1 MSLEE
6 RKKKCPRCGAVI
18 TFYPAISRKDNK
30 TEICSDCGVI
40 EAIEEYINHKN
51 KLEKIQTSIN
61 ENYIGWTNEEKV
73 IIKNI
78 INLADKINEII
89 DEINRQKS

>member
-1 MSLEE
+1 MSLKE

-40 EAIEEYINHKN
+40 EAIEEYINFWY
-51 KLEKIQTSIN
+51 L
-61 ENYIGWTNEEKV
+61 V
-73 IIKNI
+73 IFLFLISLSHI
-78 INLADKINEII
+78 SHL
-89 DEINRQKS
+89 

>member
-51 KLEKIQTSIN
+51 KLEVGMYVRT
-61 ENYIGWTNEEKV
+61 KV
-73 IIKNI
+73 GMIAK
-78 INLADKINEII
+78 II
-89 DEINRQKS
+89 DKRDVSGS